1 MADSVFAQ
9 SGCFPWMPPRA
20 DEVLYGC
27 FDLEFETLAPG
38 QRRVSGGRIGCLLRG
53 AGRVN
58 GKEDAGP
65 GFFFG
70 AVRGPRLEKIAVEES
85 LEAGTECLV
94 AWFDFNVVLT
104 VCYTACW
111 FHARL
116 IQEMEQA
123 LDARRRAEETSPEPE
138 Q

>member
-1 MADSVFAQ
+1 MEGSVFAR
-9 SGCFPWMPPRA
+9 SGCFPWMPQRA
-20 DEVLYGC
+20 DQVLQSC
-27 FDLEFETLAPG
+27 FDLECETLAPG
-38 QRRVSGGRIGCLLRG
+38 QRRASGGRIGCLLRG

-58 GKEDAGP
+58 GTESAGP

-70 AVRGPRLEKIAVEES
+70 AARGPRLEKFAVEET
-85 LEAGTECLV
+85 LEAETECLV
-94 AWFDFNVVLT
+94 AWFDFDVVLT

-123 LDARRRAEETSPEPE
+123 LDARRRAEAASPDPE

>member
-1 MADSVFAQ
+1 MEESVFAR
-9 SGCFPWMPPRA
+9 SGCFPWMPQRA
-20 DEVLYGC
+20 DQVLQSC
-27 FDLEFETLAPG
+27 FDLECETLAPSE
-38 QRRVSGGRIGCLLRG
+38 RRASGGRIGCLLRG
-53 AGRVN
+53 VGRVN
-58 GKEDAGP
+58 GREDAGP

-70 AVRGPRLEKIAVEES
+70 AARNAHLEKVAVEET

-94 AWFDFNVVLT
+94 AWFDFDVVLT

-123 LDARRRAEETSPEPE
+123 LDARRRAKETSPDPE

>member
-1 MADSVFAQ
+1 MEEASVFAS
-9 SGCFPWMPPRA
+9 SGCFPWMPQRA
-20 DEVLYGC
+20 DQVLQSC

-38 QRRVSGGRIGCLLRG
+38 QRRDTRGRIGCLLHG
-53 AGRVN
+53 TGRLDT
-58 GKEDAGP
+58 GEAAGP

-70 AVRGPRLEKIAVEES
+70 AARTDRLEKVAAEET
-85 LEAGTECLV
+85 LEAGTACLV
-94 AWFDFNVVLT
+94 AWFDFDVVLT

-123 LDARRRAEETSPEPE
+123 LDARRRAQGAPAE

>member
-1 MADSVFAQ
+1 MEGSVFAR
-9 SGCFPWMPPRA
+9 SGCFPWMPQRA
-20 DEVLYGC
+20 DQVLQSC
-27 FDLEFETLAPG
+27 FDLECETLAPG
-38 QRRVSGGRIGCLLRG
+38 ERRASGGRIGCLLRG

-58 GKEDAGP
+58 GTESAGP
-65 GFFFG
+65 GLFLG
-70 AVRGPRLEKIAVEES
+70 AARGPLLEKVAVEETV
-85 LEAGTECLV
+85 EAETGGLV
-94 AWFDFNVVLT
+94 AWFDFDVVLT

-123 LDARRRAEETSPEPE
+123 LDARRRAEEASPDRE